1 MSYFAVFIKDG
12 SLSMELTIT
21 KFTNVAT
28 AIGPRI
34 DGISIPNKTPRLKFT
49 LVRGSIRKPQAA
61 SPMVPAVEKTPDIFT
76 DVMVINVLAVTVKF
90 AIFECSS
97 ITI

>member
-12 SLSMELTIT
+12 SLSMELAIT

-34 DGISIPNKTPRLKFT
+34 DAISISNKAPGLKFT
-49 LVRGSIRKPQAA
+49 LVRGSIRKP
-61 SPMVPAVEKTPDIFT
+61 
-76 DVMVINVLAVTVKF
+76 
-90 AIFECSS
+90 
-97 ITI
+97 